1 MLHANSSP
9 QPPPAATAANLS
21 ASRESTREP
30 IGPSTARAR
39 PRASAPVPG
48 GSQNKARVDFGA
60 LKQWAGTGKVKRRP
74 TANHHRRYRL
84 GQWQSRST
92 CSWNPP
98 NTPHNTRGTSLGASN
113 GLRSLVSVDISHKPS
128 ESRRS
133 SIISL
138 QSGNV
143 SENESD
149 SDGEGKGPLT
159 QMLLKENDEIWNN
172 SDFRFTFYS
181 PVTGTVRSTDVQT
194 LRTDHADGLD
204 ALIRLATEDCST
216 DNSSS
221 DNSSSDNANSVS
233 GGPAG
238 PVIAQPPQLSVTSAD
253 SVPDIVVAEATSAS
267 TPDNEYLHPNYVRRQ
282 QPRASKGQAA
292 KHRSSTAAPGTG
304 TAGAD
309 AGKSDSHQS
318 QIFWLDIMD
327 PTDSEI
333 LALSRVFDLHP
344 LTTEELMLM
353 RDEGLLQD
361 TYKSFRHYDVIC
373 YRTSAVSAASAQ
385 TTQPSTAGAVTTTVA
400 ATTTAGDNNAS
411 DSTMTKRRSFVRD
424 IVHRVHSPWG
434 ADEGQDHDNDDLF
447 ASNQHSISE
456 KSRQHGE
463 RRSQPLFSS
472 VLAARNRIAVL
483 FRSPRAA
490 EHMAVPEISLGPSR
504 RSSFLP
510 NNHGSAPEMR
520 ESNGD
525 EALDEPVPFYVI
537 VLGNG
542 VITLHCT
549 KVPHV
554 RNTIA
559 RLMLDEE
566 LIRLTP
572 DYITYLLL
580 DDITDT
586 LVPTTRL
593 LELEVDAIDEL
604 VLILTRAEH
613 DDVLKRIG
621 IERRHALWLVRLLHG
636 KAEVLRSIERR
647 IHAKVATDSSK
658 SPYRLPPT
666 RRRARPTATA
676 TAAGTASRLADDED
690 GGVGEEYDVDAQES
704 QLLTSDEEEGD
715 LYGWTRSRPG
725 RGDDLRDN
733 GGGYSAELP
742 LEDLCYDPARQQFL
756 PAVTKYLA
764 DVHDHLIALTAS
776 VHHCERILAR
786 AHGNYLA
793 RINLELTH
801 ASNTT
806 NQLATQM
813 TVLAGIFLP
822 LNLVA
827 GIFGMNVKVP
837 GRDRDDLRDFAIIL
851 GAMGF
856 FVVASLAVCRWRRI
870 I

>member
-1 MLHANSSP
+1 MSHAD
-9 QPPPAATAANLS
+9 QEPP
-21 ASRESTREP
+21 REP
-30 IGPSTARAR
+30 TVSGTARAR
-39 PRASAPVPG
+39 PRASAPALG
-48 GSQNKARVDFGA
+48 AAGAQNRARVDFGA

-74 TANHHRRYRL
+74 TASHHRRYRL
-84 GQWQSRST
+84 GQWQSQSAS
-92 CSWNPP
+92 SWNPP
-98 NTPHNTRGTSLGASN
+98 NTPHSSSPGASGGN
-113 GLRSLVSVDISHKPS
+113 RSLASVDISHKPS

-138 QSGNV
+138 QSAGAGSGYA
-143 SENESD
+143 SENEGD
-149 SDGEGKGPLT
+149 SEDECKGPLA

-172 SDFRFTFYS
+172 SAFRFTFYS

-204 ALIRLATEDCST
+204 ALIRLATGDHSA
-216 DNSSS
+216 DNSSKH
-221 DNSSSDNANSVS
+221 
-233 GGPAG
+233 
-238 PVIAQPPQLSVTSAD
+238 
-253 SVPDIVVAEATSAS
+253 VV
-267 TPDNEYLHPNYVRRQ
+267 
-282 QPRASKGQAA
+282 
-292 KHRSSTAAPGTG
+292 
-304 TAGAD
+304 
-309 AGKSDSHQS
+309 
-318 QIFWLDIMD
+318 
-327 PTDSEI
+327 
-333 LALSRVFDLHP
+333 
-344 LTTEELMLM
+344 
-353 RDEGLLQD
+353 
-361 TYKSFRHYDVIC
+361 
-373 YRTSAVSAASAQ
+373 
-385 TTQPSTAGAVTTTVA
+385 
-400 ATTTAGDNNAS
+400 
-411 DSTMTKRRSFVRD
+411 
-424 IVHRVHSPWG
+424 
-434 ADEGQDHDNDDLF
+434 
-447 ASNQHSISE
+447 
-456 KSRQHGE
+456 
-463 RRSQPLFSS
+463 
-472 VLAARNRIAVL
+472 
-483 FRSPRAA
+483 
-490 EHMAVPEISLGPSR
+490 VPEISLGPSR
-504 RSSFLP
+504 RTSLLP
-510 NNHGSAPEMR
+510 NNNGGSPEVR
-520 ESNGD
+520 ESAGG
-525 EALDEPVPFYVI
+525 EALDEPVPFYAI
-537 VLGNG
+537 ILGNG

-549 KVPHV
+549 NVPHV

-566 LIRLTP
+566 LIKLTP

-586 LVPTTRL
+586 LVPITRL

-658 SPYRLPPT
+658 SPYRLPPA
-666 RRRARPTATA
+666 RRRGKPASTTAIGA
-676 TAAGTASRLADDED
+676 SSRLADDED
-690 GGVGEEYDVDAQES
+690 GSIGDEYDADLQES

-715 LYGWTRSRPG
+715 LYGWMRSRPG
-725 RGDDLRDN
+725 RGGGGGDLRDE

-742 LEDLCYDPARQQFL
+742 AEDVCYDPARQQFL
-756 PAVTKYLA
+756 PDVTKYLA

-856 FVVASLAVCRWRRI
+856 FVIASLAVCRWRRI

>member
-1 MLHANSSP
+1 MLRANNSP
-9 QPPPAATAANLS
+9 QLTPAAAAAETGLPSNREGTQEQAAPSPCAPGHS
-21 ASRESTREP
+21 AN
-30 IGPSTARAR
+30 GA
-39 PRASAPVPG
+39 
-48 GSQNKARVDFGA
+48 QNKARVDFSA

-74 TANHHRRYRL
+74 TGNHHRRYRL

-98 NTPHNTRGTSLGASN
+98 TTPHNSGSVSGAGS
-113 GLRSLVSVDISHKPS
+113 RSLMSVDISHKPS

-133 SIISL
+133 SIISI
-138 QSGNV
+138 QSGGNV

-149 SDGEGKGPLT
+149 SDDEGKGPLA

-172 SDFRFTFYS
+172 SAFRFTFYS
-181 PVTGTVRSTDVQT
+181 PRTGTVRSTDVQT

-204 ALIRLATEDCST
+204 ALIRLATGDRST
-216 DNSSS
+216 GNSDSSS
-221 DNSSSDNANSVS
+221 NDNVSNDNVSSAS
-233 GGPAG
+233 GELAVPT
-238 PVIAQPPQLSVTSAD
+238 IAQPPQLSVTSAE
-253 SVPDIVVAEATSAS
+253 SVPDIVLAEATSAS

-282 QPRASKGQAA
+282 PQANKGLAARHQASAA
-292 KHRSSTAAPGTG
+292 TS
-304 TAGAD
+304 AGAAD
-309 AGKSDSHQS
+309 AEADKANAEQS

-327 PTDSEI
+327 PTDI
-333 LALSRVFDLHP
+333 DIMALTSIFDLHP
-344 LTTEELMLM
+344 LTTEELLLM

-361 TYKSFRHYDVIC
+361 TYKSFRHYDVLC
-373 YRTSAVSAASAQ
+373 YRTSAVTATSPRTTPPTAAGGVGVATG
-385 TTQPSTAGAVTTTVA
+385 TTEVA
-400 ATTTAGDNNAS
+400 TAGDNN
-411 DSTMTKRRSFVRD
+411 DSGSTVTKRRSFVHE
-424 IVHRVHSPWG
+424 IAHRVQTPWG
-434 ADEGQDHDNDDLF
+434 DDETPDNGNDDLF
-447 ASNQHSISE
+447 ASNKSSVAE
-456 KSRQHGE
+456 KSRLGE
-463 RRSQPLFSS
+463 RARGARFPS
-472 VLAARNRIAVL
+472 LAAAGSRVAAL
-483 FRSPRAA
+483 FRPPGAA
-490 EHMAVPEISLGPSR
+490 ENMAVPEITLGPSR
-504 RSSFLP
+504 RSSLMP
-510 NNHGSAPEMR
+510 KPRGPAPEMR
-520 ESNGD
+520 ESAGD
-525 EALDEPVPFYVI
+525 EVLDEPVPFYVI

-554 RNTIA
+554 RNTIG

-647 IHAKVATDSSK
+647 IHAKVAMDSSK
-658 SPYRLPPT
+658 SPYRLPPA
-666 RRRARPTATA
+666 RRRGKSAIATSSGL
-676 TAAGTASRLADDED
+676 TSRLADDED
-690 GGVGEEYDVDAQES
+690 SGAGEEYDGDAQES

-715 LYGWTRSRPG
+715 LYGWTRARPG
-725 RGDDLRDN
+725 RGDHQRED
-733 GGGYSAELP
+733 GGRHSAEGRHA
-742 LEDLCYDPARQQFL
+742 DVHDSARQQFQ
-756 PAVTKYLA
+756 PDVTKYLA

-837 GRDRDDLRDFAIIL
+837 GRDRDDLRDFALIL
-851 GAMGF
+851 SAMAF
-856 FVVASLAVCRWRRI
+856 F
-870 I
+870 